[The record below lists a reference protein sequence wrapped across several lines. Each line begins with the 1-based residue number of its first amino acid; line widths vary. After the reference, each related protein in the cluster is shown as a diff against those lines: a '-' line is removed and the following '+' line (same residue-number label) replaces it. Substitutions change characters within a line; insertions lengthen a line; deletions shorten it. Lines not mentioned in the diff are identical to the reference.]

1 MLYHFKVK
9 NGMEEAWMPV
19 RNIMDSPEVDELFQT
34 IRMLDNAEECRNF
47 FEDLCTVKEL
57 RDMAQR
63 LHAAKM
69 LLAGATYEQIQQQVE
84 ISTATISR
92 VNRCIQYGAG
102 GYETMLGRLAEKP
115 KEN

>member
-1 MLYHFKVK
+1 
-9 NGMEEAWMPV
+9 MPV
-19 RNIMDSPEVDELFQT
+19 RNIMDSPEIEELFQT
-34 IRMLDNAEECRNF
+34 MLMLETADECRSF

-102 GYETMLGRLAEKP
+102 GYETMLGRLEEKQG
-115 KEN
+115 KN